1 MPATN
6 VNIRMDEELKRSMED
21 ICHELGMNMTTA
33 ITIFARKMSRERRIP
48 FDVSIDSFYCRSN
61 MEALS
66 RSAAE
71 VKTGN
76 VVLKSM
82 AELEAMASV

>member
-1 MPATN
+1 
-6 VNIRMDEELKRSMED
+6 
-21 ICHELGMNMTTA
+21 
-33 ITIFARKMSRERRIP
+33 MSRERRIP

-82 AELEAMASV
+82 AELEAMASE